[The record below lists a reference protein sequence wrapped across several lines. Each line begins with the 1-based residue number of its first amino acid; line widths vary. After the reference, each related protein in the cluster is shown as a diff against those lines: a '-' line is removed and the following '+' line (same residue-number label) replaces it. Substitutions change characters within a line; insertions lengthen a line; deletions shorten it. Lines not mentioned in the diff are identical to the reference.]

1 VRFPD
6 WEARWGWRAVGAR
19 TDRLDG
25 RRAVTV
31 IYRKGGSGVHYTI
44 VDGAPLPWPRGAR
57 RVTAGRVRAAV
68 LRDGDAALVVWNRR
82 GHSCILASRTAD
94 TSRLLRFIGGA

>member
-1 VRFPD
+1 
-6 WEARWGWRAVGAR
+6 
-19 TDRLDG
+19 
-25 RRAVTV
+25 
-31 IYRKGGSGVHYTI
+31 
-44 VDGAPLPWPRGAR
+44 
-57 RVTAGRVRAAV
+57 V